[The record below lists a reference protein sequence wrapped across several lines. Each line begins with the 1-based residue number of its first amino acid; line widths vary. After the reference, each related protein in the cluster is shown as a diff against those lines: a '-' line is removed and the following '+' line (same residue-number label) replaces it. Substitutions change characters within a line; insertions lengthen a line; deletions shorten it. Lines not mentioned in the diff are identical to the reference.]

1 MMTIQEFFEL
11 NLSAYDEVT
20 LATTWET
27 VNSRK
32 DGLDAVN
39 RKLALWSDYN
49 IIDFTFEF
57 DDELG
62 LCLTINCKG

>member
-32 DGLDAVN
+32 DGLDIVN
-39 RKLALWSDYN
+39 RKLALWNDYN

>member
-1 MMTIQEFFEL
+1 MTIQEFFEL

-32 DGLDAVN
+32 DGLDVVN